1 MVGVHSP
8 ILKVGLSWDLE
19 LWNEPTPLAGPRAF
33 PEDAQAHLCYFC
45 GVLRG

>member
-8 ILKVGLSWDLE
+8 ILEVGLSWGLE
-19 LWNEPTPLAGPRAF
+19 LWNEPTPLVGPCAF

-45 GVLRG
+45 GVLWG